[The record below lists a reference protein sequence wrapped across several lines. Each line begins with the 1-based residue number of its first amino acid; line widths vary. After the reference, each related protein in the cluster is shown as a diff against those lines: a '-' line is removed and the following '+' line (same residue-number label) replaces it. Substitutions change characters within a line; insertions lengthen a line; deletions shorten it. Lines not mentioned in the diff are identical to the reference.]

1 LTHTKGLR
9 ERANDAKSDQPR
21 HNFARH
27 VRSSLVH
34 QPRGLAR
41 TVSELVGSTNKKSVV
56 GVHCAV
62 LAGEVIIV
70 VRTSRSPEHTVVR
83 LHEVGYTKRVE
94 MGFKQRVG
102 LTDGDDV

>member
-1 LTHTKGLR
+1 M
-9 ERANDAKSDQPR
+9 
-21 HNFARH
+21 
-27 VRSSLVH
+27 VH
-34 QPRGLAR
+34 GAF
-41 TVSELVGSTNKKSVV
+41 
-56 GVHCAV
+56 
-62 LAGEVIIV
+62 LAGEVIKV